1 MWVFFYGYVIP
12 FNYFIFWSACLKV
25 NHGLQNVIIIPVIKG
40 ASATF
45 LMVVEIDYCSAD
57 CRPHWYSM
65 WKSHE
70 RANKTR
76 FSTDTTNMLLQLWLE
91 YIMGVSQEWYQ
102 TVWIGSTQH
111 TAHCQAQMIKP
122 EWNWP
127 VCKGLLR
134 ARIIKVFHP
143 PPLPHIDLRITRRFI
158 NTKCLTGNAVTLGI
172 KLQLQKWNK
181 KMPVQ
186 QSPWRGWFAWFA
198 SHPPDY
204 YCQF

>member
-1 MWVFFYGYVIP
+1 MLCPI
-12 FNYFIFWSACLKV
+12 AA
-25 NHGLQNVIIIPVIKG
+25 H
-40 ASATF
+40 
-45 LMVVEIDYCSAD
+45 IDIL
-57 CRPHWYSM
+57 CR
-65 WKSHE
+65 KSHE
-70 RANKTR
+70 CANKTR
-76 FSTDTTNMLLQLWLE
+76 FSFDTTNMLLQLWLE

-111 TAHCQAQMIKP
+111 TANCQAQMIKP

-181 KMPVQ
+181 NASTAGPSEETVQ
-186 QSPWRGWFAWFA
+186 LACLSSPRLLLSVLVCFRWDYIYKATVHCTRA
-198 SHPPDY
+198 S
-204 YCQF
+204 CL